1 MHRKKDAH
9 RFSIKTVLNMLVVF
23 SLLFLFSLCFPL
35 ALSTNL
41 PGRWKP
47 SYFRALIL
55 YLSKH
60 SRKLDISMESTISD
74 DNVFWLFFC
83 KYLTLLL
90 LTPDVLMLLNAQ

>member
-1 MHRKKDAH
+1 MQMHRKKVAH

-35 ALSTNL
+35 ALSTKL

-60 SRKLDISMESTISD
+60 SRKLDISMESTTSD
-74 DNVFWLFFC
+74 DNVFWL
-83 KYLTLLL
+83 KILR
-90 LTPDVLMLLNAQ
+90 